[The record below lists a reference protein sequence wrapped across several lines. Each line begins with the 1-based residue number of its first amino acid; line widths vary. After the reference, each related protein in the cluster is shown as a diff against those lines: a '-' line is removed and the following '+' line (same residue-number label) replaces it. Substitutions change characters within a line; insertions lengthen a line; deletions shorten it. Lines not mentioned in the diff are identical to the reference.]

1 MNPRFL
7 GISGPFHGNI
17 LTLSAGEASIGRE
30 PSNHLWT
37 TDPALSRRHC
47 LVIRNGD
54 QVTIRDLESRN
65 GTAVNGMPIREHSL
79 HHGDQIS
86 IGDSVLV
93 FLVEEDEDHH
103 LNRSTVEL
111 ADTADTAAGSHLT
124 LRQEDALY
132 LQPDK
137 LAAQLPPTDRVTRHL
152 NALLKIATGIG
163 GIRDLE
169 SLQWQLLG
177 FIFEIV
183 PADRGAILMAGDPD
197 DFSSAIAWD
206 RILGPGHPV
215 RVSRTIAKRVLRDRT
230 GMVVSDVSTDKE
242 LRVVPT
248 LADLRV
254 RSLLCVPLLVSTK
267 ALGAIYLDSRSPSE
281 KFDENHLQVM
291 TAVAGIASLALDNVQ
306 HWERLRQENQDL
318 RAEINLDHNMVG
330 NSPRIRE
337 VFDFIRRVAPT
348 DSTVLIHGE
357 SGTGKE
363 LVARAVHR
371 NSGRAE
377 GPFVAINCAAIAESL
392 LESELFGHERGAFT
406 GAVAQ
411 KKGKVEVAQGGT
423 LFLDEISE
431 LAAGLQAKLLRV
443 LQERE
448 FERLGGTRPIALDIR
463 LIAATNRNLLEA
475 IQAGTFRK
483 DLYYRLNVVAV
494 NMPALRERREDI
506 GLLAEHFIA
515 KASRKNRTRTKPLS
529 PEAHA
534 CLMNYDWPGNVREL
548 ENAIERALV
557 LGSSDA
563 IAPDDLPESL
573 LEASSPAATSNTKYH
588 GALKDT
594 KKQLV
599 LQALQQGNGNYIEA
613 AKILGMHPNSLLRL
627 IRNLGL
633 KAAAKG
639 IEQA

>member
-17 LTLSAGEASIGRE
+17 LNLSAGEASIGRE

-54 QVTIRDLESRN
+54 RVTIRDLESRN
-65 GTAVNGMPIREHSL
+65 GTAINGMPIREHAL
-79 HHGDQIS
+79 RHGDQIS

-93 FLVEEDEDHH
+93 FLVEEDADHH
-103 LNRSTVEL
+103 LHRSAVEL
-111 ADTADTAAGSHLT
+111 ADTADTASGSQLT

-183 PADRGAILMAGDPD
+183 PADRGAVLMAGDPD

-215 RVSRTIAKRVLRDRT
+215 RVSRTIVKRVLRDRT
-230 GMVVSDVSTDKE
+230 GMVVSDVSTDKD

-248 LADLRV
+248 LADLQV

-330 NSPRIRE
+330 NSSRIRE

-371 NSGRAE
+371 NSGRVE

-411 KKGKVEVAQGGT
+411 KKGKIEVAQGGT

-431 LAAGLQAKLLRV
+431 LAPGLQAKLLRV

-448 FERLGGTRPIALDIR
+448 FERLGGTRSIPLDIR
-463 LIAATNRNLLEA
+463 LIAATNRNLPEA

-557 LGSSDA
+557 LGSADA
-563 IAPDDLPESL
+563 IVPDDLPESL
-573 LEASSPAATSNTKYH
+573 LETSSPAATSNTRYH

-633 KAAAKG
+633 KTAAKG